1 LIRSPNGVY
10 VRMEAQTGPYAEAL
24 EDEAVELKGQQPAA
38 VAGPPPGDP
47 SGGEKQNK
55 APVDPWDRTVTRP
68 PRPTPHPPPNEVY
81 GGRNVEDCAHAV
93 VWCGRWC

>member
-1 LIRSPNGVY
+1 MY

-24 EDEAVELKGQQPAA
+24 EDEAVELEGQQPAA

-47 SGGEKQNK
+47 SGGEKQKK

-93 VWCGRWC
+93 LWCGRWC